1 MSVEFDRVNNGCPL
15 GICNEYNSFFNTIYV
30 CYLKSK
36 KNRSIKMNKILKN
49 IPFVEII
56 AVLTMVL
63 NLGGCTIPPPPPNHV
78 PLTTPDDRPGVVNYP
93 ALTPAAKQEIDQLFP
108 HNSLPN
114 ASAWIGNII
123 SFEQGL
129 QSIFG
134 VL

>member
-1 MSVEFDRVNNGCPL
+1 MIRKVLR
-15 GICNEYNSFFNTIYV
+15 
-30 CYLKSK
+30 
-36 KNRSIKMNKILKN
+36 KIDFIDTL
-49 IPFVEII
+49 
-56 AVLTMVL
+56 AVLAIILALTSL
-63 NLGGCTIPPPPPNHV
+63 LTGCVIPPPPRHV

-129 QSIFG
+129 QSVFG